1 MKNIKDFFVEI
12 WIYFSI
18 GIKQQKSLIVFTSLF
33 SMIIPL
39 GVIIMICMMPI
50 KIDAETAVIY
60 ISGNMITSISNLC
73 ITTLAQILIGI
84 RSRNGFEHMATLP
97 ISRWAPLIGNL
108 LSSSVSTIP
117 ALIIMPILGQ
127 VIFGVKIYI
136 NFVVVIIILLSIAIM
151 AGIGAII
158 GTCSDNYQVS
168 EVVSMVMMFF
178 VMFGTPVYYTMEK
191 LPKIVQYFQ
200 RLLPFSYM
208 LESMRYVM
216 INRTV
221 GFVVIRDMVILLGYL
236 VIVMYFTSRFF
247 NWKQRT

>member
-1 MKNIKDFFVEI
+1 MKNVKDFFVEI

-127 VIFGVKIYI
+127 VILALKFIL
-136 NFVVVIIILLSIAIM
+136 ILLLLS
-151 AGIGAII
+151 
-158 GTCSDNYQVS
+158 
-168 EVVSMVMMFF
+168 
-178 VMFGTPVYYTMEK
+178 YY
-191 LPKIVQYFQ
+191 Y
-200 RLLPFSYM
+200 
-208 LESMRYVM
+208 
-216 INRTV
+216 
-221 GFVVIRDMVILLGYL
+221 
-236 VIVMYFTSRFF
+236 
-247 NWKQRT
+247 